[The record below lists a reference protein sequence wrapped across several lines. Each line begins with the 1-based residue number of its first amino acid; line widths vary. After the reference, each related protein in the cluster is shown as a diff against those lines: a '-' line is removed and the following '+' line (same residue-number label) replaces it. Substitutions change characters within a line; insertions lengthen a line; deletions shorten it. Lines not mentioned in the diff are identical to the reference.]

1 MVHKI
6 ISTIGLGILGI
17 DPITAV
23 YMISMGLRKDSK
35 SKISLF
41 WFSFINLFLN

>member
-23 YMISMGLRKDSK
+23 YMISMGFGRTVNQKYLYFGFHLWDF
-35 SKISLF
+35 LF
-41 WFSFINLFLN
+41 